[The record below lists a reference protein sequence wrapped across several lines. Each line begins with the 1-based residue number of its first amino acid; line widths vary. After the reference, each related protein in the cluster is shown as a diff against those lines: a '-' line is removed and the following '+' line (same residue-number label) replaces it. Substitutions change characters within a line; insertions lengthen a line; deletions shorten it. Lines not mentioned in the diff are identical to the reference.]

1 MKREKKSKDD
11 KHEQVAYNR
20 VEGSGWFHFDAVSMK
35 LKTAKVDT
43 KKVKDKGGFNSIQF
57 QFQFSSII
65 NGRVYPK
72 WINQKAFL
80 VNGTNYRGK
89 EIWQKLV

>member
-43 KKVKDKGGFNSIQF
+43 KNVKDKGGSNFNF
-57 QFQFSSII
+57 NFNSII

-89 EIWQKLV
+89 EIWQKHV